1 MRINRRQFTK
11 VGSLGGVAALAS
23 FAKPL
28 HAFEPQATAVTLVDA
43 QTGEDIFQYLN
54 RVQSGFDEKAYRNI
68 IGAANPFKEGDAMLG
83 VAAADDSTR
92 GIARQLL
99 SNTILSKVD
108 DHPITQDRLSQLLQQ
123 TEARGAQTTTQ
134 IRTLGQLKRFLIE
147 RDEAAIKTVLPS
159 LSSVVI
165 GCVVKLMS
173 NEELVAVASKIF
185 HPLPNQL

>member
-11 VGSLGGVAALAS
+11 VGSFGGVAALAN
-23 FAKPL
+23 FTKPL
-28 HAFEPQATAVTLVDA
+28 SALEPQVTAVTLVNA
-43 QTGEDIFQYLN
+43 QVGEDLFQYLD
-54 RVQSGFDEKAYRNI
+54 RVQSGFDQKAYRDI

-99 SNTILSKVD
+99 ANTILSDVD

-123 TEARGAQTTTQ
+123 TVGSSEQTTIQ
-134 IRTLGQLKRFLIE
+134 SQTLGQLKRFLLE
-147 RDEAAIKTVLPS
+147 RDEVAIKTVLPS

-165 GCVVKLMS
+165 GLS
-173 NEELVAVASKIF
+173 LI
-185 HPLPNQL
+185 HI